1 MDSADRQLLIESLRS
16 TFTSADTDP
25 AAALD
30 ELGWAE
36 AQEAD
41 PAEATTLLF
50 TEHGR
55 HAATSS
61 LLDRVVLAEIGVDHA
76 GAAVVYPP
84 FGADHVTDEG
94 VALAD
99 PATVASVWVQRE
111 SGLALLP
118 SGEVSARPVHGFDT
132 ARTWW
137 RVHVPPG
144 TAAATPSTQHPQPP
158 PDAWERAVAAGRRA
172 LAAELNGITEVLL
185 QNAIRHTSER
195 VQYGRP
201 IASYQTVRHRLV
213 EGHAVLEAAR
223 SVLDSAWTDGSPW
236 AAAVAKA
243 VAGSAYRDV
252 ARHAMQLCGA
262 VGLTREHHQHGFVER
277 GALLE
282 ELLGSAR
289 HLERELGSRLLAG
302 LRAPAVVQL

>member
-16 TFTSADTDP
+16 TFTSAEADP

-55 HAATSS
+55 HAVTSS
-61 LLDRVVLAEIGVDHA
+61 LLDRVVLAEIGADHA
-76 GAAVVYPP
+76 EAAVVYPP

-94 VALAD
+94 IALVD
-99 PATVASVWVQRE
+99 PSTVASVWVQRE
-111 SGLALLP
+111 SGLTQLP
-118 SGEVSARPVHGFDT
+118 SGELSARPVHGFDT

-137 RVHVPPG
+137 RVHVPAG
-144 TAAATPSTQHPQPP
+144 TPAASPQPP

-185 QNAIRHTSER
+185 QNAVRHTSER

-201 IASYQTVRHRLV
+201 LAAYQTVRHRLV

-223 SVLDSAWTDGSPW
+223 SMLDGAWTDGTPW

-243 VAGSAYRDV
+243 VAGTAYRDV
-252 ARHAMQLCGA
+252 AKHAMQLCGA
-262 VGLTREHHQHGFVER
+262 VGLTKEHHQHGFVER

-289 HLERELGSRLLAG
+289 YLERELGNRLLGG
-302 LRAPAVVQL
+302 LRAPAVVEL

>member
-1 MDSADRQLLIESLRS
+1 MLIESLRS
-16 TFTSADTDP
+16 TFTSTDADP

-55 HAATSS
+55 HAVTSS
-61 LLDRVVLAEIGVDHA
+61 LLDRVILAEIGADHSD
-76 GAAVVYPP
+76 AAVVYPP

-99 PATVASVWVQRE
+99 PATVASVWVPRK
-111 SGLALLP
+111 SGPARLP

-137 RVHVPPG
+137 RVRVPAG
-144 TAAATPSTQHPQPP
+144 TPAAPSSQPP

-172 LAAELNGITEVLL
+172 LAAELHGITEVLL
-185 QNAIRHTSER
+185 QNAVRHTSER

-213 EGHAVLEAAR
+213 EGHAVLEASR
-223 SVLDSAWTDGSPW
+223 SVLDSAWADGSPW

-243 VAGSAYRDV
+243 VAGTAYRDV

-289 HLERELGSRLLAG
+289 HLERELGNRLLSG
-302 LRAPAVVQL
+302 LRAPAVVEL

>member
-1 MDSADRQLLIESLRS
+1 MDNADRQLLIESLRS
-16 TFTSADTDP
+16 TFASADADP

-55 HAATSS
+55 HAVTSS
-61 LLDRVVLAEIGVDHA
+61 LLDRVVLAEIGADHA
-76 GAAVVYPP
+76 DAAVVYPP

-94 VALAD
+94 VALVD

-111 SGLALLP
+111 SGLAQLS
-118 SGEVSARPVHGFDT
+118 SGELSARPVHGFDT

-137 RVHVPPG
+137 RVRVPAG
-144 TAAATPSTQHPQPP
+144 TPAATPVPQPP

-172 LAAELNGITEVLL
+172 LAAELHGITEVLL

-201 IASYQTVRHRLV
+201 IAAYQTVRHRLV

-243 VAGSAYRDV
+243 VAGTAYRDV

-289 HLERELGSRLLAG
+289 HLERELGYRLLTG
-302 LRAPAVVQL
+302 LRAPAVVEL